1 MIISCPKCKVKF
13 KVSAYKIPSH
23 GRMVQCSKCS
33 HKWKEQG
40 AAEKSSIQGQ
50 IVFIII
56 MLLISIII
64 IFFAAVIIFGNK
76 IPMPNSLLLFIESL
90 GIPINEGELFGRS
103 FKR

>member
-13 KVSAYKIPSH
+13 KVSAYKIPSQ

-33 HKWKEQG
+33 HKWKEHG
-40 AAEKSSIQGQ
+40 AAEKSSIQGK
-50 IVFIII
+50 IVFISI
-56 MLLISIII
+56 MLLISITI
-64 IFFAAVIIFGNK
+64 IFFAAVILFGNK
-76 IPMPNSLLLFIESL
+76 IPMPNSLLLLLESI